1 MEFLP
6 EDKQPKAYYSTVH
19 RYVGTIDIGD
29 GLVDIT
35 DPCYN
40 KDTWCALFGYRVKP
54 GKYRC
59 YVNIGNFPS
68 KVKYDNDDVEVKIY
82 GKAPNY
88 TYTLQDRRIIDL
100 IIEHESIQSQ
110 SLSRTSLGDWEL
122 VSDQI
127 GVDAGM
133 CGFYNH
139 KPNFDAEEDWDNFWQ
154 NLKDYPRLKGRT
166 CDIKPYGITVSSGFG
181 DGTYGVYKVVE
192 NGSTVALRLKFS

>member
-1 MEFLP
+1 MKFLP
-6 EDKQPKAYYSTVH
+6 DEKQPKAYYATVH
-19 RYVGTIDIGD
+19 RHVGTIDIND

-40 KDTWCALFGYRVKP
+40 EDMWCALFGYNIKP
-54 GKYRC
+54 GKYNC

-68 KVKYDNDDVEVKIY
+68 KVKYNADDIEVRIY
-82 GKAPNY
+82 GKVPNY

-100 IIEHESIQSQ
+100 IIEHIDQTDSPSPT
-110 SLSRTSLGDWEL
+110 LLDGWEL
-122 VSDQI
+122 VSNQI

-139 KPNFDAEEDWDNFWQ
+139 KPNFYADDWSNFWQ
-154 NLKDYPRLKGRT
+154 NLKDYPHLKNIT

-181 DGTYGVYKVVE
+181 DGCYEVYKVVR
-192 NGSTVALRLKFS
+192 NGEIVALRLKFC

>member
-6 EDKQPKAYYSTVH
+6 EEKQPKAYYSTVH
-19 RYVGTIDIGD
+19 RYVGTIDIDD

-40 KDTWCALFGYRVKP
+40 KDTWCALFGYHVKP

-68 KVKYDNDDVEVKIY
+68 KVKYDKDDVEVKIY

-110 SLSRTSLGDWEL
+110 SLSRTSLDGWEL

-139 KPNFDAEEDWDNFWQ
+139 KPNFDAEEDWENFWQ
-154 NLKDYPRLKGRT
+154 NLKNYPRLKDRT

-181 DGTYGVYKVVE
+181 DGTYEVYKFVE